1 MKKIIGIIVAAI
13 VLVIGVYFMVDFY
26 NIDES
31 LYIDANSIGINN
43 YSREDFYTE
52 YKDLVIANEN
62 KDSNEGTGANGDSQ
76 TILGNSVING
86 NSDSS
91 GGNVVSGQM
100 NIPAIGEIIECTEI
114 NTKTKYQVI
123 RKDPDIYSM
132 EFTYSVAEKKFPT
145 IFKRV
150 KTFMQYASSNNVGV
164 SDNLLTVDIDG
175 NTCYVGAMVAGFC
188 SPGDIIKCTLNNNSI
203 FYMAIVDVKSLND
216 SSGGDRQIDST
227 YGHGYLTSDKKSVN
241 MCICEFLDAGTTL
254 AHSSATKYTNGS
266 FLLNT
271 YVVKAERIK
280 HYDI

>member
-1 MKKIIGIIVAAI
+1 
-13 VLVIGVYFMVDFY
+13 
-26 NIDES
+26 
-31 LYIDANSIGINN
+31 
-43 YSREDFYTE
+43 
-52 YKDLVIANEN
+52 
-62 KDSNEGTGANGDSQ
+62 
-76 TILGNSVING
+76 
-86 NSDSS
+86 
-91 GGNVVSGQM
+91 
-100 NIPAIGEIIECTEI
+100 
-114 NTKTKYQVI
+114 
-123 RKDPDIYSM
+123 M

-164 SDNLLTVDIDG
+164 SDNLLTVDVDG